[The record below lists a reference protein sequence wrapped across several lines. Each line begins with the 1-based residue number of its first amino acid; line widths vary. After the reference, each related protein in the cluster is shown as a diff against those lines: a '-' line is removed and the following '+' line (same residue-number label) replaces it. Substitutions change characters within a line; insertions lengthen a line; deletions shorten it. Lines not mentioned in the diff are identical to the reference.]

1 MIGFYDSGVGGLT
14 IVEKFLRWRPNTKC
28 LYLADTQNCPLGNKT
43 DEEIL
48 EITRQGVEFLFQKG
62 CKLVVLACNTATS
75 LAVRPLQQKWL
86 PSKPEYL
93 GHNVLGVVRPVTEEL
108 INQKISVEPI
118 LLLATRAT
126 CRSQFYQ
133 NELKV
138 EGFTNYD
145 CLSFE
150 DLALAIEQQK
160 EVWVDKILHQELD
173 SSKIAPYQTFVLACT
188 HYPIIKGKISAVLTQ
203 NLDRSFRLID
213 QSELVSDRLVAYLN
227 NHPEYVLEKGGLEVF
242 VSGNQAEDYRKKL
255 ERLFPVLELTSIHDF

>member
-1 MIGFYDSGVGGLT
+1 
-14 IVEKFLRWRPNTKC
+14 
-28 LYLADTQNCPLGNKT
+28 
-43 DEEIL
+43 
-48 EITRQGVEFLFQKG
+48 
-62 CKLVVLACNTATS
+62 
-75 LAVRPLQQKWL
+75 LQQKWL

-108 INQKISVEPI
+108 INQKTSAEPI

-133 NELKV
+133 KELEI

-150 DLALAIEQQK
+150 DLALAIEQQN
-160 EVWVDKILHQELD
+160 EFWADKILHQELNV
-173 SSKIAPYQTFVLACT
+173 SKIAPYQTFVLACT

-227 NHPEYVLEKGGLEVF
+227 NHPEYVLEQGALEIF
-242 VSGNQAEDYRKKL
+242 VSGNRSEEYRQKL
-255 ERLFPVLELTSIHDF
+255 SRLFPSLDYNQISHVSV